1 MKKTLTTLLISI
13 LFTTAFAQQQA
24 MKLTLDDALRLAQT
38 QSLQSFLVKNT
49 YMANYW
55 QYKSFKANYLP
66 ALSFRSQ
73 ILNYSNANQLRY
85 NSVTETED
93 YVRTQTLNTN
103 ASLYL
108 TQNVGATGGTFFV
121 QSDLYGT
128 KNYGNKSYTQFSS
141 RPFQIGYRQE
151 LFGYNNFKWERKL
164 EPQKYKQAM
173 LEYLHDVEYTNSLTC
188 NYFFNLVMA
197 QINNEMSEYNFHNT
211 DTLFQIAQKRF
222 QLGTI
227 KKDELLELEL
237 NLNNAYI
244 KVEEAKMQYRKNKE
258 DFITFL
264 RLPQNVELDIILPKA
279 LDLTIPETKALQ
291 LAMERNAKMLEQQI
305 KLLEAK
311 RDVARTRAEN
321 RFQASMNISYGI
333 NKADGHYDYINNT
346 PVNGEIGNVYQRD
359 FDKYQQLGI
368 NLNIPILDWGKRKGH
383 YQMAKSR
390 QEITKISV
398 EQTITAFKQD
408 VITKVLEFNL
418 QYDKVKSIAKSDTLA
433 MYSYELTS
441 TRFKKG
447 NVDVLKLTSSQQAK
461 DNARL
466 QYIRSLFQYWSDYY
480 TVRKLTLYDFIN
492 NQTLEEDFEKLL
504 NMTQ

>member
-1 MKKTLTTLLISI
+1 MKKTLTTLLVLLLLSS
-13 LFTTAFAQQQA
+13 AFAQQQT
-24 MKLTLDDALRLAQT
+24 MKLTLDDALNFAQT

-49 YMANYW
+49 WLANYW

-85 NSVTETED
+85 NSVTQTED
-93 YVRTQTLNTN
+93 YIRTETLNSN

-108 TQNVGATGGTFFV
+108 TQNIGPTGGTFFV
-121 QSDLYGT
+121 QSDLYRN
-128 KNYGNKSYTQFSS
+128 KNFGDKSYTQFSS
-141 RPFQIGYRQE
+141 RPFQIGYRQD
-151 LFGYNNFKWERKL
+151 LFGYNRFKWEQKL

-197 QINNEMSEYNFHNT
+197 QINSEMAEYNYHNT
-211 DTLFQIAQKRF
+211 DTLFQVAKKRF

-237 NLNNAYI
+237 NLNNAFI
-244 KVEEAKMQYRKNKE
+244 KVEETRMQYRKNKE
-258 DFITFL
+258 VFITFL
-264 RLPQNVELDIILPKA
+264 RLPQDIELDIILPKA
-279 LDLTIPETKALQ
+279 MDLTIPGSKALEY
-291 LAMERNAKMLEQQI
+291 AMERNSQILEQHI

-321 RFQASMNISYGI
+321 RFQANMNISYGF
-333 NKADGHYDYINNT
+333 NKADGHYDYINDK
-346 PVNGEIGNVYQRD
+346 PVNGEIGNVYQKD

-368 NLNIPILDWGKRKGH
+368 DLYIPILDWGKRKGQ

-408 VITKVLEFNL
+408 VMTKVLEFNL

-466 QYIRSLFQYWSDYY
+466 QYINSLYQYWSDYF
-480 TVRKLTLYDFIN
+480 TVRKLTLYDFMN
-492 NQTLEEDFEKLL
+492 NQSLEEDFEKLL
-504 NMTQ
+504 NSM